1 LLTIRRYA
9 ERTEGSRLLTAA
21 RIKTMQT
28 TTAIPVRPRPAGIPR
43 LKGLPLIGNMREFG
57 RDALAVAD
65 AGWKQFGDLFALP
78 VGPRTLYV
86 VSHPDLAQ
94 AVLIDGKNI
103 FQRSK
108 AFEGG
113 TPLTYVLGL
122 SLLTTDGESWLA
134 RRRLMQPIF
143 HRQRIQAM
151 GDQMAAAGHR
161 LLARWD
167 ALPDGA
173 QVDLGRE
180 MKLVTLD
187 IINRTMFGVDVLP
200 EIDRIGESVDVGL
213 RYIASRIRSPIRLP
227 SSWPTPANRRLHAAR
242 ATLDGYL
249 YRVIDERRASG
260 EHPGDLLDMLL
271 EARDEE
277 TGQGMDDLQIR
288 NEVASI
294 YGAGHETTAVALTW
308 AWYALNQHPAILR
321 RLQAELDGV
330 LGAKPPTVA
339 DLPRLPYALMVL
351 EEVMRLFPP
360 VPFTARTAVGAA
372 SLGGGEIP
380 KGGVVLLA
388 INNIHRHPEFWDD
401 PETFRPE
408 RFTPEAKA
416 ARNKLAYMPFLSG
429 PHLCIGNNFA
439 LMEGQLL
446 LAIMAQRYEPRLVS
460 EIPAQRDVA
469 VTMRPKGGLPV
480 RLVRREHTR
489 GDA

>member
-1 LLTIRRYA
+1 
-9 ERTEGSRLLTAA
+9 
-21 RIKTMQT
+21 MQT
-28 TTAIPVRPRPAGIPR
+28 TTAMPARPSGPAMPR
-43 LKGLPLIGNMREFG
+43 LKGRPLIGSLREFG
-57 RDALAVAD
+57 RDALGLAD
-65 AGWKQFGDLFALP
+65 VGWKRCGDLFALP
-78 VGPRTLYV
+78 LGIRTLYV

-94 AVLIDGKNI
+94 AVLIEGKNI
-103 FQRSK
+103 YQRSK

-143 HRQRIQAM
+143 HRQRIQGM
-151 GDQMAAAGHR
+151 GDQMTAAGQR

-167 ALPDGA
+167 ALPANA
-173 QVDLGRE
+173 QVDLSRE
-180 MKLVTLD
+180 MKHVTLD

-200 EIDRIGESVDVGL
+200 EIDKIGESVDVGL
-213 RYIASRIRSPIRLP
+213 HYIAGRIRTPIRLP
-227 SSWPTPANRRLHAAR
+227 SSWPTPANRRLRAAR
-242 ATLDGYL
+242 SLLDGYL
-249 YRVIDERRASG
+249 YRVIDQRRASG

-271 EARDEE
+271 EARDED
-277 TGQGMDDLQIR
+277 TGLGMDDLQIR

-294 YGAGHETTAVALTW
+294 YGAGHETTAVALSWT
-308 AWYALNQHPAILR
+308 WYALNQNPVVLR
-321 RLQAELDGV
+321 RLQAELDKV
-330 LGAKPPTVA
+330 LGGQAPTAA

-351 EEVMRLFPP
+351 EEAMRLYPP
-360 VPFTARTAVGAA
+360 VPFTARTAVGDAR
-372 SLGGGEIP
+372 LGGFDIP

-388 INNIHRHPEFWDD
+388 INNLHRHPDFWEE
-401 PETFRPE
+401 PEAFRPE

-446 LAIMAQRYEPRLVS
+446 LATMAQRYEPTLIS
-460 EIPAQRDVA
+460 KAPPERDVA

-480 RLVRREHTR
+480 RLVRRPTPK
-489 GDA
+489 GDR